1 VKPDI
6 IYSIKDEGEIL
17 VEWDTTIKK
26 LSMKVFVDFTNVYQN
41 KHKYALE
48 LAARL
53 EKIKHPNILNFLEP
67 AKLINDNKTLMFKT
81 EAPDHI
87 STWK

>member
-53 EKIKHPNILNFLEP
+53 EKI
-67 AKLINDNKTLMFKT
+67 
-81 EAPDHI
+81 
-87 STWK
+87 